1 VVPASRPHQRRQ
13 FLALRLGNCDRDR
26 GPCGRAVSAREPLRG
41 LSRIGVDEISWSGRN
56 FLTVVVDQD
65 GGGVVWVGEGKNA
78 DVLERHRKAGH
89 ACWRAQQLKEDF
101 RGLYQLTDP
110 SDAKAYLDR
119 WLALACRCR
128 IPPILKAV
136 KMVRES
142 RTGILA
148 AVELGLSNSRLEGT
162 NGKIRVINHRG
173 YGHHSAKAL
182 TAMIYL
188 CCSGIEVDLP
198 W

>member
-1 VVPASRPHQRRQ
+1 
-13 FLALRLGNCDRDR
+13 
-26 GPCGRAVSAREPLRG
+26 
-41 LSRIGVDEISWSGRN
+41 
-56 FLTVVVDQD
+56 
-65 GGGVVWVGEGKNA
+65 
-78 DVLERHRKAGH
+78 
-89 ACWRAQQLKEDF
+89 
-101 RGLYQLTDP
+101 
-110 SDAKAYLDR
+110 
-119 WLALACRCR
+119 
-128 IPPILKAV
+128 
-136 KMVRES
+136 MVRES

-162 NGKIRVINHRG
+162 NSKIRVINHRG